1 MTVVSQQT
9 GLLLRVLAHKGRF
22 ESLVGMAL
30 ARTKVKADARRI
42 EAFMVMV
49 V

>member
-9 GLLLRVLAHKGRF
+9 GLLLRVLAHKGRYG
-22 ESLVGMAL
+22 SLVGMVL
-30 ARTKVKADARRI
+30 TRTKVQADARRI